1 MRNAKTSST
10 SEEIQSSDQIQSKIL
25 IGDHSLSN
33 ANGNFNDASV
43 PFLDD
48 LHGGFVDA
56 SNFEATPSDASVV
69 RTNAADLGLAPTG
82 PDGLTPAGTDALQ
95 AGEGNGS
102 LSEFAPNAHIG
113 SSQGSQAG
121 NWDGSFSEASVA
133 SEPGQSLTI
142 AGSFATAANFA
153 TPGANGVALAPHSMP
168 SVAITGCCPGCIHW
182 LLAEWQGATAPTL
195 PTGIVQVG
203 DLGSAAAALSYINS
217 SQSEQSG
224 SGSSGSVQTV
234 SGEQSAGL
242 TINVI
247 WDSSVANAPAG
258 FKSVVES
265 VVQFYESKFS

>member
-25 IGDHSLSN
+25 IGDHSSSN
-33 ANGNFNDASV
+33 ANGDFNDASV

-48 LHGGFVDA
+48 LHTGFVDA
-56 SNFEATPSDASVV
+56 SNFETIPSDASVV
-69 RTNAADLGLAPTG
+69 RTNEADLGLAPTG
-82 PDGLTPAGTDALQ
+82 ADGLTPAGTDALQ